1 MKFSNAEY
9 TITKAYDQEL
19 REKAQ
24 AFMEEVG
31 NRKTPHLTMMTTY
44 GLKNNEYSSR
54 IQRSLTMDCLF

>member
-1 MKFSNAEY
+1 
-9 TITKAYDQEL
+9 
-19 REKAQ
+19 
-24 AFMEEVG
+24 MEEIG